1 MKAISGYAG
10 GDARVALN
18 TLEHLLLAK
27 GLSHHEQPTS
37 DVEICRI
44 SVKDIEEGTIL
55 LFEQVRQQNERGWAR
70 RFDLYYKVVFS
81 NFFLLF
87 L

>member
-1 MKAISGYAG
+1 MDNGVLKAISGYAG

-55 LFEQVRQQNERGWAR
+55 LFLTGSTAKREGVGE
-70 RFDLYYKVVFS
+70 KI
-81 NFFLLF
+81 
-87 L
+87 